1 MTKLQTI
8 SDKNTK
14 SFKIKKLLV
23 KKLNKEQF
31 KKDNLIIVI
40 GGDGFM
46 LQTLKKNKNS
56 KKLFYGINSGNYG
69 FLMNKFSSKNIIKN
83 LSKANMVSI
92 YPLEMI
98 VKNKSN
104 QARKSLAINEVSILR
119 QSRQAASLSIK
130 QGSRQIIK
138 KLVSD
143 GVLVS
148 TPAGSTA
155 YNLSVHGPI
164 LSLHSKKLS
173 ISPISAFRP
182 RRWKGK
188 IVNDKS
194 KIIITNLDPS
204 KRPISAVADNLE
216 VRNAK
221 SITVKTNNKIKEF
234 IFQIS
239 NTEKIYLSK
248 NSEDLK
254 FNEKILSVKLDKKI
268 IYKENIILQS
278 LYKAATDQNIPP
290 NTIIE
295 FARIYGFQVDFQ
307 RDIRKED
314 KFQIM
319 YEVFIDENKKI
330 IETGEILFA
339 NLKLSG
345 QDNSLYYFD
354 KENLEGHYDKNG
366 KSVQKA
372 LMKSPINGARLSS
385 SFGMRKHPIDGY
397 NKMHRGTDF
406 AAPKGTPIMASGN
419 GIVKKAGWCG
429 GGGNCVKIRH
439 NSTYETVYAHM
450 SKFARGIKNGVR
462 VKQGQ
467 TIGYVGSTGKSTGPH
482 LHYEVIVNGKK
493 VNSQKLK
500 LPSGKVLKGKNRE
513 YFETAK
519 IKLDVLKSEKII
531 GLN

>member
-1 MTKLQTI
+1 MLKKFKSSFLKNLKIFGLILLIIFTI
-8 SDKNTK
+8 TITTLSNHQ
-14 SFKIKKLLV
+14 
-23 KKLNKEQF
+23 KKLNKNQYNNF
-31 KKDNLIIVI
+31 INNIY
-40 GGDGFM
+40 
-46 LQTLKKNKNS
+46 LKKTLNEIVNNLEPRYKRINHKIKSGETFDKILSSYSIEKEEISAIKDSLLKKFNINKLNT
-56 KKLFYGINSGNYG
+56 
-69 FLMNKFSSKNIIKN
+69 
-83 LSKANMVSI
+83 
-92 YPLEMI
+92 
-98 VKNKSN
+98 N
-104 QARKSLAINEVSILR
+104 QKI
-119 QSRQAASLSIK
+119 
-130 QGSRQIIK
+130 QII
-138 KLVSD
+138 
-143 GVLVS
+143 
-148 TPAGSTA
+148 
-155 YNLSVHGPI
+155 
-164 LSLHSKKLS
+164 
-173 ISPISAFRP
+173 
-182 RRWKGK
+182 
-188 IVNDKS
+188 
-194 KIIITNLDPS
+194 LDQ
-204 KRPISAVADNLE
+204 
-216 VRNAK
+216 
-221 SITVKTNNKIKEF
+221 TNNKIKEF

-248 NSEDLK
+248 SSEETE
-254 FNEKILSVKLDKKI
+254 FNEKILTLKLDKKI

-319 YEVFIDENKKI
+319 YEVFLDKNNKV

-354 KENLEGHYDKNG
+354 KENVEGHYDKNG

-372 LMKSPINGARLSS
+372 LMKTPINGARLSS
-385 SFGMRKHPIDGY
+385 SFGMRKHPIDGF

-439 NSTYETVYAHM
+439 NSTYQTVYAHM
-450 SKFARGIKNGVR
+450 SKFARGIKKGVR

-500 LPSGKVLKGKNRE
+500 LPSGKILKGKNRE
-513 YFETAK
+513 LFETNK